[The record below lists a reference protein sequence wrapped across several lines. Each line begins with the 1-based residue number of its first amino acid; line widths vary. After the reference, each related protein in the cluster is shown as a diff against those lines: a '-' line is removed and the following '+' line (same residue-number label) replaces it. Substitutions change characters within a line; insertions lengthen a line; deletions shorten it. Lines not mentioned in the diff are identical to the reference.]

1 MTSRGLFIPSRHV
14 QQLLTRPFSE
24 QNIYWQMGNIKQ
36 QADWIKNIE
45 DCPPG
50 EKVEITGPTLEEAE
64 SEIREWLTALNDI
77 CRIASFFHVRTE

>member
-1 MTSRGLFIPSRHV
+1 M

-36 QADWIKNIE
+36 RADWIKNIE

-50 EKVEITGPTLEEAE
+50 EKGEITGPTLEEAE
-64 SEIREWLTALNDI
+64 SEIREWLTVLNDI
-77 CRIASFFHVRTE
+77 CRITSFFHVRTE